1 MIDRTI
7 APQVHDV
14 QFMPM
19 PQVKRQRLANGIEL
33 VTLDS
38 RDIDEVTRITMSWQG
53 GSLDAD
59 VAPAAEIAAQLVKT
73 GSRKLD
79 ADAVADLLDY
89 NGAWLNAEL
98 IGHNNSLTLFSL
110 NRTLDT
116 LLAAMVDMINEPLY
130 PANEFSTIRDKVAA
144 TRATALERVTTH
156 ADALDHRLAFGP
168 GHPMSRQYTPEEIN
182 DITLEMA
189 ISASKKLKGRQAP
202 VVFVVGHLTPHV
214 LKTLEHHLLRLEC
227 DADNHGIVNVIPAV
241 TAPSTT
247 LHDEMPHA
255 LQSAIR
261 VTSPTINRSHPEYED
276 VRLMTTALGGYFG
289 SRLMTSIREEK
300 GLTYGINAGVYGH
313 REGAFITIN
322 SQCDNRYARQ
332 VITEIEHEIEKLATV
347 PMCNDELT
355 AVKQTAT
362 GSLLAMLDTPFSIMD
377 YYIVQRHMLT
387 PDDYFA
393 RQQNA
398 IARLTPESIRDTARR
413 YLVDKVRLIST
424 AGATC

>member
-1 MIDRTI
+1 MIDRRI
-7 APQVHDV
+7 APLVHDV
-14 QFMPM
+14 PFMPI
-19 PQVKRQRLANGIEL
+19 PQANRLVLANGIEL

-59 VAPAAEIAAQLVKT
+59 IAPAAEIAAQLIKT
-73 GSRKLD
+73 GSHKLD
-79 ADAVADLLDY
+79 ADAVADMLDY

-116 LLAAMVDMINEPLY
+116 LLAAIIDMINEPLY
-130 PANEFSTIRDKVAA
+130 PVNEFRTIRDKIAA
-144 TRATALERVTTH
+144 TRATALERVATH
-156 ADALDHRLAFGP
+156 AEALDSRQAFGP
-168 GHPMSRQYTPEEIN
+168 EHPMSRQYTPDSIGN
-182 DITLEMA
+182 ITLEMA
-189 ISASKKLKGRQAP
+189 IAASKQLKGRQAP
-202 VVFVVGHLTPHV
+202 VVFVVGHLTPDV
-214 LKTLEHHLLRLEC
+214 LKTVEKHLLRLEC
-227 DADNHGIVNVIPAV
+227 DTDNHGIVNVVQAI
-241 TAPSTT
+241 TAPSST
-247 LHDEMPHA
+247 LHDEMPRA

-261 VTSPTINRSHPEYED
+261 VTTPTINRSHPDYED

-289 SRLMTSIREEK
+289 SRLMTNIREEK
-300 GLTYGINAGVYGH
+300 GLTYGISAGVYGH

-322 SQCDNRYARQ
+322 SQCDNRYVKQ

-347 PMCNDELT
+347 PMDKYELT

-362 GSLLAMLDTPFSIMD
+362 GSMLAMLDTPFSIMD
-377 YYIVQRHMLT
+377 YYIIQRHMLT
-387 PDDYFA
+387 PHDYFD
-393 RQQNA
+393 RQQKA